1 MNDSENRHRYR
12 QPSGCR
18 VLTQAGLTAATAV
31 ANLTSAFMFRV
42 GPAKCPRTCAAFSRA
57 RAAPRTRRAA
67 DTPRWPGRRR
77 REGTVARRRWPPR
90 RCPRAAGAGTDPHRD
105 RGDSIRVRAR
115 CQWLHYPA
123 SAHATRRAGRVSRPR
138 PAAAAGRVPPHFR
151 AEGPGPG
158 FRHVTV

>member
-1 MNDSENRHRYR
+1 MNENRHRYR

-57 RAAPRTRRAA
+57 RAAPRIRRLAWA
-67 DTPRWPGRRR
+67 
-77 REGTVARRRWPPR
+77 PPALATAT
-90 RCPRAAGAGTDPHRD
+90 PRAAGAGTDSHRD
-105 RGDSIRVRAR
+105 RGDSIRVLAR